1 MSLFVGTSLGKCL
14 KDILDGTV
22 KEHEVLV
29 IVTNTMC
36 PTLDRLMDVV
46 EQYHY
51 DGNSRGSAYDLSAH
65 TLEDAQSLAQRL
77 FESGKLHQPRCFKE
91 DWHRNGHSHRDTWYD
106 IVPSAVAGDLAD
118 NANIQEAFD
127 RYRALAVLLT

>member
-1 MSLFVGTSLGKCL
+1 MSLFIGTSLGKCL
-14 KDILDGTV
+14 KDLLDGTV
-22 KEHEVLV
+22 KEDEVLV

-36 PTLDRLMDVV
+36 PTLDRLMAVV
-46 EQYHY
+46 DEYY
-51 DGNSRGSAYDLSAH
+51 YSRPRSDYDLTAH

-77 FESGKLHQPRCFKE
+77 FESGKLHQPRCLQALGQRANAHNLK
-91 DWHRNGHSHRDTWYD
+91 DTWYD